1 MPGDPDNPSLD
12 TRRTDRAAVLVRAV
26 FAALAVMSLGLAIAL
41 YLSAERLGLDESS
54 ARLIATALLV
64 AGALDAAVVAFW
76 DRIFG
81 RRA

>member
-1 MPGDPDNPSLD
+1 MPGDPDNPSLV
-12 TRRTDRAAVLVRAV
+12 TRRADRAAVLVRAV

-41 YLSAERLGLDESS
+41 YVSAEHLGLDESS
-54 ARLIATALLV
+54 ARLIASALLV

-81 RRA
+81 RGA

>member
-41 YLSAERLGLDESS
+41 YVSAGVWALTK
-54 ARLIATALLV
+54 ARR
-64 AGALDAAVVAFW
+64 D
-76 DRIFG
+76 
-81 RRA
+81 